1 MADSLIKISVDTNSL
16 NHVLNTVDKK
26 LDRYTKKVNNLTRK
40 LAEMG
45 ATNVSLGY
53 ARALY
58 DGYND
63 IDVSVEQA
71 ENGFDIIA
79 SGEKVLFVEFGTGI
93 TMGYGHPQAGEFG
106 YGPGTYNP
114 QSGNWK
120 NPNGWYFKDTDGQK
134 YHTYGNPPS
143 MTMYETAKQLK
154 AAVLETAKVVLLND

>member
-1 MADSLIKISVDTNSL
+1 MSDSLIKISVDTKSL
-16 NHVLNTVDKK
+16 NHVINTVDKK

-154 AAVLETAKVVLLND
+154 EAVLETAKVVLLND

>member
-45 ATNVSLGY
+45 ATKVSLGY

-63 IDVSVEQA
+63 IDVSVEES

-154 AAVLETAKVVLLND
+154 EAVLETAKVVLLND

>member
-1 MADSLIKISVDTNSL
+1 MDDSIIKISVDTKSL
-16 NHVLNTVDKK
+16 NHLIRTVDKK
-26 LDRYTKKVNNLTRK
+26 LDRYTKKINKLTRK

-63 IDVSVEQA
+63 IEVSVEEA

-114 QSGNWK
+114 RSKNWQS
-120 NPNGWYFKDTDGQK
+120 PYGWYFKDADGQK

-154 AAVLETAKVVLLND
+154 DAVLETAKAVLLNA

>member
-1 MADSLIKISVDTNSL
+1 MSDSLIKISVDTKSL
-16 NHVLNTVDKK
+16 NHVINTVDKK
-26 LDRYTKKVNNLTRK
+26 LERYTKKVNNLTRK

-45 ATNVSLGY
+45 ATKVSLGY

-63 IDVSVEQA
+63 IDVSVEES

-154 AAVLETAKVVLLND
+154 EAVLETAKVVLLND